1 MDFLMLYKQKKN
13 LGFLVVN
20 QENETYPVSTKG
32 TPEYRSEF
40 NQISR

>member
-1 MDFLMLYKQKKN
+1 MDFLMLYKQKN

-20 QENETYPVSTKG
+20 QENETYPVLTKE
-32 TPEYRSEF
+32 TPEHRDEF

>member
-20 QENETYPVSTKG
+20 QENETYPMSTKG
-32 TPEYRSEF
+32 TPEYRGEF